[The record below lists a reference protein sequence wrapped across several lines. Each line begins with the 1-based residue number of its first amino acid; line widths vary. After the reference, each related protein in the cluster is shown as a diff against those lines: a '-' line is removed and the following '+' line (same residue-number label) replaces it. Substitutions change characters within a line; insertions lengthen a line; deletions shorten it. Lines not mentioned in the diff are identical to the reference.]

1 MDDHNDG
8 GSTRPPA
15 ATHNDVSG
23 RVSGSVVQ
31 AGSITGGVN
40 ITTGPA
46 PRRRRWGTRGSS
58 PRGGPSDLDEWA
70 EGLAEGVRTLWER
83 EEEQRRVHDPVA
95 LPVRWHAAAALAD
108 HPANIRRLQ
117 AGDTGEP
124 LALAGRIEE
133 LSEVYRSVPSGRLVI
148 LGPAGAGKTV
158 LVGRLALDLL
168 EKRRPGR
175 RVPVVV
181 NAGTWDPTTRSL
193 NVWLAEQLTRDHPG
207 LAASARRGGPTRARA
222 LIEAGRVLPILD
234 GFDEIHTGLHKDA
247 LHALN
252 ATPDTP
258 MVITSRAPEFS
269 AAVHEVDV
277 LTAAAVVEID
287 DLTVEDL
294 AGYLPR
300 TVAGRRTGVWDP
312 VLEKMDTAPHEPG
325 PAALRRVL
333 ANPLMV
339 FLART
344 VYSDNPRQEPTELLD
359 TGRFHTGTALQ
370 DHLLNEFLP
379 AVYQSGRSEHP
390 PRWPEDRARRY
401 LTHIAGHLRQAGTV
415 DLAWWQLRDTIPR
428 WKRTLVLA
436 VVDGLLVALALGLT
450 FERTKQVP
458 DFFAGQVDMQWRVR
472 PLAIGALDGLLVMLG
487 SGVAVVLL
495 AGLGRWL
502 GIRRLRRFTLALG
515 VGLGTAVTSGL
526 AFTLVNRLVEDGR
539 GSYLV
544 EASADQLTAGLL
556 EDLPGGLRV
565 GLELGLTAGLVAG
578 LAGLRS
584 AGPQPAGTRLQIRG
598 RVRFLSGRFAAGM
611 LVGLLL
617 GFVNGFVNG
626 IFGFGGGAVA
636 AANGLSFGTTDV
648 LGEAFVILS
657 GVGLVLA
664 VVAALA
670 FGLEAPAHPAD
681 VVGAEASLARDRRNT
696 LRKALLVGLA
706 VGPVVTLVY
715 SLPFGLAAAVLAG
728 FVSVRAT
735 SAWVHWLVLV
745 RGWLPVAG
753 HLPWRVQA
761 FLTDAYRRGVL
772 RQTGAVYQFRHA
784 RLQQHLLTASREPLS
799 PDAATRQPG
808 PR

>member
-1 MDDHNDG
+1 MGDHNDG
-8 GSTRPPA
+8 ESKQPPA
-15 ATHNDVSG
+15 ATHNEVSG
-23 RVSGSVVQ
+23 RVYGSVVQ

-40 ITTGPA
+40 ITAGPA
-46 PRRRRWGTRGSS
+46 PRQRRWGTRGSS

-95 LPVRWHAAAALAD
+95 LPVRWHPAAELAD

-117 AGDTGEP
+117 AGDASEP
-124 LALAGRIEE
+124 LALAGRIEQ
-133 LSEVYRSVPSGRLVI
+133 LSEIYRSVPSGRLVI

-158 LVGRLALDLL
+158 LVGRLALGLL
-168 EKRRPGR
+168 EKHRPGR

-181 NAGTWDPTTRSL
+181 NIGAWDPTARSL
-193 NVWLAEQLTRDHPG
+193 QVWLVEQLTRDHPG
-207 LAASARRGGPTRARA
+207 LAAPAGRGGPSRARA

-247 LHALN
+247 LRELN
-252 ATPDTP
+252 AAPDTP
-258 MVITSRAPEFS
+258 MVITSRAPEFT
-269 AAVHEVDV
+269 AAVHDVDV

-312 VLEKMDTAPHEPG
+312 VLEKMNTAPVEPG

-333 ANPLMV
+333 TNPLMV

-344 VYSDNPRQEPTELLD
+344 IYSDNPRQEPTELLD
-359 TGRFHTGTALQ
+359 TNRFPTRTALQ
-370 DHLLNEFLP
+370 DHLLKEFLP
-379 AVYQSGRSEHP
+379 AVYRSGRPDRP

-401 LTHIAGHLRQAGTV
+401 LTHLAGHLRQAGTV

-428 WKRTLVLA
+428 WKRTLILA
-436 VVDGLLVALALGLT
+436 MVDGLLVTVALGFMDTSTGLVPAFTRWGSAPDWPVDAQERVLAL
-450 FERTKQVP
+450 
-458 DFFAGQVDMQWRVR
+458 VR
-472 PLAIGALDGLLVMLG
+472 GAMDGLLVMLS
-487 SGVAVVLL
+487 SGVAVALT

-502 GIRRLRRFTLALG
+502 HIKRLRRFTVALG
-515 VGLGTAVTSGL
+515 AGLGTAVASGL
-526 AFTLVNRLVEDGR
+526 AFTLVTGDAGEGL
-539 GSYLV
+539 
-544 EASADQLTAGLL
+544 SAGPILGLIAGLA
-556 EDLPGGLRV
+556 
-565 GLELGLTAGLVAG
+565 AGLV
-578 LAGLRS
+578 GLRG
-584 AGPQPAGTRLQIRG
+584 AGPQPTGTRLQIRG
-598 RVRFLSGRFAAGM
+598 RVRFISGRFVAGM

-617 GFVNGFVNG
+617 GLVNGFANG
-626 IFGFGGGAVA
+626 IFSFGSGA
-636 AANGLSFGTTDV
+636 AARVAEGLSFGGTDV
-648 LGEAFVILS
+648 LGDAFVILS
-657 GVGLVLA
+657 VVGLVLA
-664 VVAALA
+664 LVAALA

-681 VVGAEASLARDRRNT
+681 VVGAAESLARDRRNAI
-696 LRKALLVGLA
+696 RKGLVVGLA
-706 VGPVVTLVY
+706 VGLMVSAMY
-715 SLPFGLAAAVLAG
+715 SLPFGVAAAVLAG

-745 RGWLPVAG
+745 RGWLPVTG

-784 RLQQHLLTASREPLS
+784 RLQQHLLTTCRGPE
-799 PDAATRQPG
+799 PDAATEQPR